1 MLDETVCMQLFPHTR
16 MCCPTSRC
24 GLARHSGGCTLDFR
38 DFSNGVCHVMKMTIA
53 DRNAGVGLLAQ
64 HFALAAMLWRETV
77 TRLPTMTMSVASDWV
92 HLDL

>member
-1 MLDETVCMQLFPHTR
+1 MRRCVCSCFPTPVCAVIR
-16 MCCPTSRC
+16 A
-24 GLARHSGGCTLDFR
+24 GAVLLATLAACTLDFR
-38 DFSNGVCHVMKMTIA
+38 DFSDGVCHVMKMTVA

-64 HFALAAMLWRETV
+64 HFALAAMFWPETI